1 MHFGYNNPCL
11 EYTMEGEKLMLTESE
26 KDLGVVIHSTLKPA
40 AHIANCVKKANQ
52 MLGMIQRTITYKNKR
67 ILLLMYKSLVR
78 PHLEYAVQAWSPHQ
92 LGHIR
97 LIEGVQRRFTRMIPE
112 LKSLTYEARLK
123 RLNLTTLEIRRIRG
137 DLIEVYRILN
147 GLEKIN
153 PDSLFTRSRYTNIRC
168 HTMKLEKKQV
178 HLDIRKYFFTQRVID
193 YWNALPQS
201 AVDAENINQF
211 KDQLNI
217 HLYNIIRGLNKPL
230 AFSLSPTPH

>member
-1 MHFGYNNPCL
+1 MSRIH
-11 EYTMEGEKLMLTESE
+11 KLMLTESE

-137 DLIEVYRILN
+137 DRTVIFDKFEIFMGNFFLGKLCAKYNNTSYMIMPLCQKRFKYNYFNVFVTEFNMIKSIKQK
-147 GLEKIN
+147 KIN
-153 PDSLFTRSRYTNIRC
+153 
-168 HTMKLEKKQV
+168 
-178 HLDIRKYFFTQRVID
+178 
-193 YWNALPQS
+193 
-201 AVDAENINQF
+201 
-211 KDQLNI
+211 
-217 HLYNIIRGLNKPL
+217 
-230 AFSLSPTPH
+230 